1 VLHHPFASPTIA
13 SVPQP
18 ESRIPETDLL
28 STLRNSLGDR
38 YRVER
43 ELGRGGMATVFLAED
58 LRHAR
63 PVALKVLRPEL
74 GVALGPRR
82 FLQEIQLAA
91 RLTHPHILPVYDSG
105 EAGGLLYYVM
115 PYIAGESLRELLQR
129 ERRLPRAD
137 ALRLAWEVADALDYA
152 HRQGIIHRDI
162 KPENVLLEDGHAVV
176 ADFGVARAIGAA
188 GSVHMTQVGS
198 AVGTPMYMSP
208 EQAAGNAE
216 VDGRSDI
223 YSLGCLLFEA
233 LAGVPPFLGETSR
246 ALLVQRLVDPPPLL
260 RAADPQLSATLEA
273 VVAQAM
279 ATEPADRFATAA
291 ELSATLHQVE
301 RGTLPL
307 LPPGGHGVVQ
317 ASIAVLP
324 FLNLSP
330 DKENEYFSEGI
341 TEEIINALTQVRG
354 LRVAAR
360 TSSAAFRGTN
370 TDAREIGERLK
381 VRTILEGSVRKVG
394 DRVRITAQLVNAA
407 DGYHIWSQT
416 YERTLA
422 DVFALQDE
430 LARAIASTLTRSVV
444 GSDSSPLVEAPTS
457 NLDAYALY
465 LQGRQIWTA
474 ATLQSFSDA
483 TACFER
489 AVALDPDYAEAH
501 AWLAYG
507 YAMQG
512 FDEFGIRPATETM
525 PQAKA
530 AALRALELDDA
541 LGDAHFVRAV
551 VAMLYDWDWALA
563 QAEFSRAMSLPG
575 LSALAQHWYALFLCA
590 MGHAEQGLQVVLR
603 AQVLDPLSVT
613 VQASVGRALHYSRR
627 FDEAIACF
635 RKHLALH
642 PDSMQGYV
650 ALSRSHSARGTWVE
664 GLAEVEQG
672 INILGSRPL
681 LLAYAGQFHAL
692 LDHTAEALALL
703 GEIRRARKQRFVP
716 VMYDSL
722 ILGGLRDFDEMFRIL
737 EAGYQE
743 RSGWL
748 TLLVGEAGW
757 DPVRSD
763 PRFQALLHRLRLD
776 A

>member
-1 VLHHPFASPTIA
+1 
-13 SVPQP
+13 
-18 ESRIPETDLL
+18 
-28 STLRNSLGDR
+28 
-38 YRVER
+38 
-43 ELGRGGMATVFLAED
+43 M
-58 LRHAR
+58 
-63 PVALKVLRPEL
+63 
-74 GVALGPRR
+74 
-82 FLQEIQLAA
+82 
-91 RLTHPHILPVYDSG
+91 PVYDSG

-115 PYIAGESLRELLQR
+115 PYIAGESLRELLDR
-129 ERRLPRAD
+129 EGRLPPAH
-137 ALRLAWEVADALDYA
+137 ALRLAGEVADALDYA

-162 KPENVLLEDGHAVV
+162 KPGNVLLEDGHAVV
-176 ADFGVARAIGAA
+176 ADFGVALAIGAA
-188 GSVHMTQVGS
+188 GSVHLTEVGS

-208 EQAAGNAE
+208 EQVGGDYD

-233 LAGVPPFLGETSR
+233 LAGVPPFDGPGRR
-246 ALLVQRLVDPPPLL
+246 AILVQRLVDPPPRL
-260 RAADPQLSATLEA
+260 RAVDPELSAALEA

-279 ATEPADRFATAA
+279 ATDPADRFATAA
-291 ELSATLHQVE
+291 ELSVMLHQAE
-301 RGTLPL
+301 HGPPTPLPS
-307 LPPGGHGVVQ
+307 GGHGVVQ

-324 FLNLSP
+324 FLNLSS

-341 TEEIINALTQVRG
+341 TEEIINALAQVRG

-381 VRTILEGSVRKVG
+381 VRTILEGSVRKAG
-394 DRVRITAQLVNAA
+394 DRVRITAQLISAA

-444 GSDSSPLVEAPTS
+444 GSESSPLVEAPTS

-465 LQGRQIWTA
+465 LQGRHIWTA

-483 TACFER
+483 TTCFER

-501 AWLAYG
+501 AWLSYG

-512 FDEFGIRPATETM
+512 FDEFGILPATEMM
-525 PQAKA
+525 PKAKA
-530 AALRALELDDA
+530 AALRALELNDA
-541 LGDAHFVRAV
+541 LGDAHFARAV

-575 LSALAQHWYALFLCA
+575 LSALAQHWYALFLCTQ
-590 MGHAEQGLQVVLR
+590 GHPDQGLQVVLR

-613 VQASVGRALHYSRR
+613 VQASVGRALHYAHR

-635 RKHLALH
+635 RKHLALN

-681 LLAYAGQFHAL
+681 LLAYAGQFHGKL
-692 LDHTAEALALL
+692 GHTSEALALL
-703 GEIRRARKQRFVP
+703 GEIRRERKRRYVP
-716 VMYDSL
+716 VMFDAL
-722 ILGGLRDFDEMFRIL
+722 ILGGLSDLDEMFRVL
-737 EAGYQE
+737 EAGYRE
-743 RSGWL
+743 RSGWMPFIL
-748 TLLVGEAGW
+748 QDAGW

-763 PRFQALLHRLRLD
+763 PRFQALLQRLRFD

>member
-1 VLHHPFASPTIA
+1 
-13 SVPQP
+13 
-18 ESRIPETDLL
+18 
-28 STLRNSLGDR
+28 
-38 YRVER
+38 
-43 ELGRGGMATVFLAED
+43 MATVFLAED
-58 LRHAR
+58 LKHVR

-74 GVALGPRR
+74 SDALGPRR
-82 FLQEIQLAA
+82 FLQEIRLAA
-91 RLTHPHILPVYDSG
+91 RLAHPHIMPIYDSG

-115 PYIAGESLRELLQR
+115 PYITGESLRELLGR
-129 ERRLPRAD
+129 ERRLPPVH
-137 ALRLAWEVADALDYA
+137 ALRLAGEVADALDFA

-176 ADFGVARAIGAA
+176 ADFGVALAIGAA
-188 GSVHMTQVGS
+188 GSVHLTQVGS

-208 EQAAGNAE
+208 EQVGGNSD

-223 YSLGCLLFEA
+223 YSLGCLLFEV
-233 LAGVPPFLGETSR
+233 LAGVPPFDGPGRR
-246 ALLVQRLVDPPPLL
+246 AILVQRLVDPPPRL
-260 RAADPQLSATLEA
+260 RAVDPELSAALEA

-279 ATEPADRFATAA
+279 ATDPADRFATAA
-291 ELSATLHQVE
+291 ELSAMLHQAE
-301 RGTLPL
+301 RGTLTPL
-307 LPPGGHGVVQ
+307 PAGGHGVVQ

-381 VRTILEGSVRKVG
+381 VRTILEGSVRKAG
-394 DRVRITAQLVNAA
+394 DRVRITAQLVSAA

-416 YERTLA
+416 YERTLS

-430 LARAIASTLTRSVV
+430 LARAIASTLTRTVV
-444 GSDSSPLVEAPTS
+444 GSESSPLVEAPTS
-457 NLDAYALY
+457 NLDAYGLY
-465 LQGRQIWTA
+465 LQGRHVWRA

-483 TACFER
+483 TTCFER
-489 AVALDPDYAEAH
+489 AVALDPLYAEAH
-501 AWLAYG
+501 AWLSYG

-512 FDEFGIRPATETM
+512 FDEFGILPATEMM
-525 PQAKA
+525 PKAKA

-590 MGHAEQGLQVVLR
+590 MGHADQGLQVVLR

-613 VQASVGRALHYSRR
+613 VQASVGRALHYARR

-635 RKHLALH
+635 RKHLSLN

-681 LLAYAGQFHAL
+681 LLAYAGQFHAKL
-692 LDHTAEALALL
+692 GHTSEALALL
-703 GEIRRARKQRFVP
+703 GEIRKERQRRFVP
-716 VMYDSL
+716 VMYDAL
-722 ILGGLRDFDEMFRIL
+722 ILGGLPDLDEMFRVL
-737 EAGYQE
+737 EAGYRE

-748 TLLVGEAGW
+748 PFHRGEPGW

-763 PRFQALLHRLRLD
+763 PRFQALVQRLRLD